1 VQQITRAGPL
11 VANDLLALSPHRR
24 ESRWRQ
30 SARWTV
36 ECGWPT
42 IPAISRGPQPVRRRS
57 SQIRSCSA
65 AASSFGERCGRLERS
80 RRQASERRSASA
92 AASQRWRHLW
102 AVADETLKSLAAA
115 RIDIPASIALQ
126 SSWRAASPS
135 FALG

>member
-1 VQQITRAGPL
+1 MAPKRAMDGRVRVADHPGDQPRAPAGSPPQLADPL
-11 VANDLLALSPHRR
+11 LL
-24 ESRWRQ
+24 
-30 SARWTV
+30 
-36 ECGWPT
+36 CG
-42 IPAISRGPQPVRRRS
+42 GQLVRRALR
-57 SQIRSCSA
+57 A
-65 AASSFGERCGRLERS
+65 ARAVTKAGERAAL
-80 RRQASERRSASA
+80 ASA